1 MSHSGWFRSLNRG
14 ARESLPKRSLPALL
28 RAVRATV
35 VMVGLFA
42 ITDAWLGN
50 IQMATFAAFG
60 SFATLVLSSF
70 GGTNRDKAVAHGLL
84 ALAGSVLLVIG
95 TAVSGSAAL
104 AAVVTVPV
112 TFAVFF
118 AGVAG
123 PNAASGAT
131 GALLG
136 YVLPAASP
144 GTISMIPDRLAGWW
158 LASLAGT
165 AAVLL
170 LSPRA
175 SGDALRGAIAE
186 TAHAIGEEIDRALD
200 GRADPETSR
209 MIAAKGQLRSSFN
222 ATPYR
227 PVGLATPDEALA
239 AVVELLQWCVSLVL
253 DAVREQNDLNVA
265 GAQVDRDLLR
275 ETAGALH
282 ATGSLFTAGDVEPD
296 LIGLRRCREASLTAI
311 KSLNTSSP
319 GFEKTARISFHAQ
332 AIAVAA
338 LAIGEGALVA
348 QRRAPRPEMG
358 GSWLAVGARAG
369 ARSKTRVWGI
379 ATAAARNATVRS
391 VWVVNSLRVA
401 LALAAAVAVADLS
414 SVQHGF
420 WVVLGALSVLRTN
433 AASTRSTALEALRGT
448 TVGVIAGGLL
458 LALIGTGTTALWTAL
473 PIAVFIAAYAPGTA
487 PFAVGQAAF
496 TVTVALIFNLIA
508 PVGWTV
514 GLVRVEDVAIGCA
527 VSVLFGAMFWPRGLA
542 AVVGDDLADSF
553 RAGSSF
559 LAEAVG
565 WTAGL
570 RGETPSTEQAAVS
583 AGDRL
588 DDALRGFLT
597 ERGSKRLEKEHLWR
611 LVGGTL
617 RLRLTAHAVAELP
630 QDPIALASARDAL
643 ERRTGILTDWYARLA
658 TLVDRP
664 AHRRP
669 AALEPPAFGPETVV
683 AAASGSHY
691 GVWLCEHLDHLAEHL
706 PEMIEPATRLA
717 NLRRAPWWK

>member
-1 MSHSGWFRSLNRG
+1 MSGWI
-14 ARESLPKRSLPALL
+14 PKRSLPALL

-42 ITDAWLGN
+42 ITKVWIGN
-50 IQMATFAAFG
+50 AQMALFAAFG

-70 GGTNRDKAVAHGLL
+70 GGTLRDKAVAHGLL
-84 ALAGSVLLVIG
+84 ALTGSVLLVIG

-112 TFAVFF
+112 TFTVFF

-131 GALLG
+131 GALLA

-144 GTISMIPDRLAGWW
+144 GTLSMIPDRLAGWW

-170 LSPRA
+170 LSPREEA
-175 SGDALRGAIAE
+175 DPLRGAVAE
-186 TAHAIGEEIDRALD
+186 TADAIGDEIDGALE
-200 GRADPETSR
+200 GRLDPGLQHMITSKR
-209 MIAAKGQLRSSFN
+209 RLQASFN

-239 AVVELLQWCVSLVL
+239 DVVELLQWCTSLVL
-253 DAVREQNDLNVA
+253 DAVREQNDLDVA
-265 GAQVDRDLLR
+265 AAQVDRELLQ
-275 ETAGALH
+275 ESANTLH
-282 ATGSLFTAGDVEPD
+282 ATAALFAGRAAELD
-296 LIGLRRCREASLTAI
+296 LANLRGCRAASLGAV
-311 KSLNTSSP
+311 KSLDPSSP

-338 LAIGEGALVA
+338 LAIGKGALVA
-348 QRRAPRPEMG
+348 QRLTAAPEMDD
-358 GSWLAVGARAG
+358 SWFAIGERAG
-369 ARSKTRVWGI
+369 ARSWNRVSDI
-379 ATAAARNATVRS
+379 AVAAARHATVRS
-391 VWVVNSLRVA
+391 VWVINSLRVA
-401 LALAAAVAVADLS
+401 LALAVAVAVADLS
-414 SVQHGF
+414 TVQHGF

-433 AASTRSTALEALRGT
+433 AASTTSTAFEALSGT
-448 TVGVIAGGLL
+448 AVGVVVGALL
-458 LALIGTGTTALWTAL
+458 LGLIGTSPAALWTAL
-473 PIAVFIAAYAPGTA
+473 PFAVFIAAYAPGTA

-496 TVTVALIFNLIA
+496 TVTVALLFNLLV
-508 PVGWTV
+508 PVGWSV

-542 AVVGDDLADSF
+542 AVVGDDLADAF
-553 RAGSSF
+553 RTGSSF

-570 RGETPSTEQAAVS
+570 RPATPTGEQAAVS
-583 AGDRL
+583 AGVRL

-611 LVGGTL
+611 LVGGSL

-643 ERRTGILTDWYARLA
+643 ERRTRTLIDWYDGLA

-664 AHRRP
+664 AHQP
-669 AALEPPAFGPETVV
+669 AATLEPPIFGPDTVV
-683 AAASGSHY
+683 TAGSGSHY

-706 PEMIEPATRLA
+706 GDMIEPATRLA
-717 NLRRAPWWK
+717 ALRRAPWWK